1 MTTKESDCK
10 ILGKNNFQEHWNTA
24 YTKNV
29 TAKLGWFEES
39 STETLDLI
47 KRTKLN
53 KTAKILNV
61 GVGSSMLI
69 DELLIEG
76 YTNLIANDLSEKAL
90 NNLKE
95 RLGEDSSKI
104 TFIADDLMKP
114 EKLNKLKNVDLWNDR
129 AVLHFFLKE
138 EEQLAY
144 FNLLKKVVN
153 HNGFVIIAVFALNG
167 AEKCCGLELQRYD
180 AVMLEKK
187 LGEDFKLIEEF
198 NHTFVNPYGG
208 ERPYIYT
215 LFQRKSK

>member
-10 ILGKNNFQEHWNTA
+10 ILGENNFQEHWNTA
-24 YTKNV
+24 YTKN
-29 TAKLGWFEES
+29 TTEKLGWFEEN
-39 STETLDLI
+39 STETLNLI
-47 KRTKLN
+47 TKTALN
-53 KTAKILNV
+53 KDAKILNI

-69 DELLIEG
+69 DELLAEG

-90 NNLKE
+90 SNLKE
-95 RLGEDSSKI
+95 RLGADSSKI

-114 EKLNKLKNVDLWNDR
+114 EKLSKLTNVDLWNDR

-144 FNLLKKVVN
+144 FNLLKQVVN
-153 HNGFVIIAVFALNG
+153 LNGFVIIAVFALDG
-167 AEKCCGLELQRYD
+167 AEKCCGLELQRYNT
-180 AVMLEKK
+180 AMLEEK
-187 LGEDFKLIEEF
+187 LGSDFKLIEEF